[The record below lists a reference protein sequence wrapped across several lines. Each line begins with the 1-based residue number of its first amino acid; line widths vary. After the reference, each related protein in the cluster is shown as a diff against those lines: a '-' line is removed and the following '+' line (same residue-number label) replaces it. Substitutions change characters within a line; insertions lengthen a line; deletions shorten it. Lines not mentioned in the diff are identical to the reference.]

1 MKKRLFIGI
10 FLAIVVV
17 GTVLALTVFKGGE
30 NSEIT
35 YKMEKL
41 EKGNIQALVVTT
53 GSLNPVN
60 TVDVGSQVSG
70 KIEAINVDFNS
81 EVKAGQIIA
90 QIEQS
95 LFITKVKQNEANLE
109 SSKAAV
115 EKASVALDNTKKKF
129 DRAISLFDK
138 ELISFEEKETAELQ
152 YFNAKAEL
160 QSQEARLQQAESQL
174 DATNVDLQHTIIK
187 SPIDGVVINRSINV
201 GQTVAASFNAPL
213 LFQIANDLAK
223 MQVECSV
230 DEADIGS
237 IKEGQN
243 VQFNVD
249 AFPNDRFRGV
259 VRQVR
264 YSPVISQNVVTYTTI
279 VEVDNP
285 ELKLRPGMTATVSII
300 VGEARGTLRVPN
312 SALRFTP
319 ELSQE
324 EMREMFQGMM
334 GGNRSESGGQNK
346 PSAERSSQGRQSGG
360 QMGGMGMMGS
370 QGGSGQRGGMRDMG
384 RVWLLD
390 ENGELKMVFIRTGV
404 TDNTFTQIVS
414 GDLEEGMEI
423 ITGQEGGSD
432 SRSRNDMG
440 RSMMRFMR

>member
-17 GTVLALTVFKGGE
+17 GTVLALTVFKGGD
-30 NSEIT
+30 NGEIT

-41 EKGNIQALVVTT
+41 EKGNIQAIVVTT
-53 GSLNPVN
+53 GTLNPVT

-70 KIEAINVDFNS
+70 KIEEINVDFNS
-81 EVKAGQIIA
+81 EVKAGQVIA
-90 QIEQS
+90 QIERS
-95 LFITKVKQNEANLE
+95 IFMTKVKQNEANLE

-115 EKASVALDNTKKKF
+115 EKAKVTLDNMKRKF
-129 DRAISLFDK
+129 DRSISLFEK
-138 ELISFEEKETAELQ
+138 ELISYEEKETAEVQ
-152 YFNAKAEL
+152 YFNAKADL

-174 DATNVDLQHTIIK
+174 ETSQVDMQHTIIK
-187 SPIDGVVINRSINV
+187 SPIDGIVINRNINV

-237 IKEGQN
+237 IKEGQD

-259 VRQVR
+259 VQQVR

-279 VEVDNP
+279 VGVDNP

-300 VGEARGTLRVPN
+300 IGEARGALRVPN

-324 EMREMFQGMM
+324 EMREMFQSMM
-334 GGNRSESGGQNK
+334 GGDRRQGGDQDK
-346 PSAERSSQGRQSGG
+346 PAAERSSQNRQGG
-360 QMGGMGMMGS
+360 SQMGGMGM
-370 QGGSGQRGGMRDMG
+370 QREGGSGQRGGMRDMG
-384 RVWLLD
+384 RIWLMD

-404 TDNTFTQIVS
+404 TDNTYTQVVS
-414 GDLEEGMEI
+414 GELEEGIEV
-423 ITGQEGGSD
+423 ITGQDGGTD
-432 SRSRNDMG
+432 SRSRSNMG